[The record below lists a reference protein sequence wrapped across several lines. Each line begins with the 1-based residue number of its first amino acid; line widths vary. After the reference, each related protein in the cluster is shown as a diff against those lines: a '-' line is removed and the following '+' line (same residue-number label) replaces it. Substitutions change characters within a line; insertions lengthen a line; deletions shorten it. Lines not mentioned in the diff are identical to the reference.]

1 MKRVIFV
8 MLVFY
13 VLGRLIADELKTAKL
28 RSESMPPRTPKAC
41 RLQGCRHT
49 TQHKHGYCDEHA
61 HKAERKAWS
70 NSGKGRGGRP
80 WRRKRDIVKAN
91 ADGLCV
97 LCRLKGIVSTGSICD
112 HIVPEAEGGSSD
124 MSNLQ
129 WLCEPCHNEKTAK
142 ESKRGVSRTPTRG
155 GAG

>member
-1 MKRVIFV
+1 
-8 MLVFY
+8 
-13 VLGRLIADELKTAKL
+13 
-28 RSESMPPRTPKAC
+28 MPPRTPKAC

-61 HKAERKAWS
+61 HKAERKAWA

-97 LCRLKGIVSTGSICD
+97 LCRLKGIVSTGSVCD
-112 HIVPEAEGGSSD
+112 HIAPEAEGGSSD
-124 MSNLQ
+124 ISNLQ
-129 WLCEPCHNEKTAK
+129 WLCVPCHDEKTAK
-142 ESKRGVSRTPTRG
+142 ESKRGVSRSPTRG